1 MANIDLNPIIGI
13 ARSFITSNLLPDTCT
28 IYPMTKTGT
37 SSGSWG
43 NTRGTARTYNGNT
56 AIPCRLDPT
65 KQYRDQAIFDQ
76 EITVTDYFLNLP
88 YDCAVGIDDEVVHGG
103 ITYQIKKLND
113 DQTLR
118 GVKIAYVV
126 SVR

>member
-1 MANIDLNPIIGI
+1 MATINLTPYLTI
-13 ARSFITSNLLPDTCT
+13 ARSFIIQNLLPDTCT
-28 IYPMTKTGT
+28 IYPMSNTGT

-43 NTRGTARTYNGNT
+43 NIRGSARTYGGNA

-65 KQYRDQAIFDQ
+65 RQYRDQAIFDQ

-88 YDCAVGIDDEVVHGG
+88 YDCTIQIDDEVVHNG

-113 DQTLR
+113 DHTLN